1 MSVAGEPRI
10 RGDAVVLDVIRALG
24 RRWYVVLVGLLL
36 TAGLVFGAYK
46 ASPPEYNARAL
57 VLLLPPRAD
66 VGKGGNP
73 FLLLSGL
80 EQPAGILAAYFSS
93 APARSDVEAIS
104 PTAEYEVGIDDST
117 RGPVIAID
125 VTDESP
131 ADTVKVLGYLL
142 EQIPAELARL
152 QQEVDT
158 RGDAVVGSMS
168 LTVDRSAEPDIR
180 GTIRL
185 MIAALVVGV
194 VGTGFAAVALDG
206 FLLRRKQRSEP
217 PDDEAVDSDSEDPV
231 IGWDDRPP
239 AKISNTAP
247 PVEEDDSAP
256 EPDDDLGKADSD
268 SPTSEPQGDGP
279 SKQPPDEARPKARK
293 EGPPDSSDADADD
306 EASASSSSSWNW

>member
-1 MSVAGEPRI
+1 
-10 RGDAVVLDVIRALG
+10 
-24 RRWYVVLVGLLL
+24 VVLVGLLL
-36 TAGLVFGAYK
+36 TTGLVFGAYK

-131 ADTVKVLGYLL
+131 ADTLKVLGYLL

-168 LTVDRSAEPDIR
+168 LTVDRVAEPDIR

-185 MIAALVVGV
+185 MIAALVVGM

-206 FLLRRKQRSEP
+206 FLLRRKQRSGSLEE
-217 PDDEAVDSDSEDPV
+217 DAVDSDSSEDPV
-231 IGWDDRPP
+231 IGWDDRLP
-239 AKISNTAP
+239 AKIGTAEP
-247 PVEEDDSAP
+247 ILEEAVSPV
-256 EPDDDLGKADSD
+256 EPDDAQGQGESD
-268 SPTSEPQGDGP
+268 RPTSEQSVNGTPKHRPDDGG
-279 SKQPPDEARPKARK
+279 PKARK
-293 EGPPDSSDADADD
+293 DGSSDRADVDVDD
-306 EASASSSSSWNW
+306 EASASQSSAWNW